1 MLHWKLLILVA
12 LLLPAIL
19 LRAQNPSSPT
29 AKGETSSKAATSPAE

>member
-12 LLLPAIL
+12 LLPAIL